1 MMKRRAKGQICPNQT
16 FFKSL
21 ESFQSVD
28 IKNDIGFSIWRYKLK
43 VMMKIKVGEQVLECL
58 NQNYKGWN
66 LFKSNVFSKNIYLKW
81 TCILNLRVKL
91 KVMMKRKDRGQISLG
106 EQVLKYLNQ
115 NCRG

>member
-1 MMKRRAKGQICPNQT
+1 
-16 FFKSL
+16 L

-66 LFKSNVFSKNIYLKW
+66 LFKSNVFYIIEFFFKEHISKMDLHSQFEGQAKSYDEK
-81 TCILNLRVKL
+81 
-91 KVMMKRKDRGQISLG
+91 KR
-106 EQVLKYLNQ
+106 
-115 NCRG
+115 